1 MKTFYIK
8 SLGCKTNQI
17 EGQIIAESLVKNG
30 FIKIEDKNKA
40 DIYIINSCTVTG
52 HSDNQVL
59 YLIKQVR
66 KDNPKVKVIL
76 TGCMA
81 QTMDKSK
88 IDADLILGNN
98 EKLEIEKY
106 INELFE
112 DNKKEH
118 VENIFNVKEYKGK
131 FIYNTTSTR
140 PPVKIQD
147 GCNNRCSYCLI
158 PYARGNSRSENIQN
172 IIEQINIHTKNNVKE
187 IVLTGIHIGQW
198 GLEFNKE
205 LIDLLIEIEKT
216 DILRYRLGSLYV
228 DEIDDKL
235 FNFLK
240 NSKKFCPHF
249 HLSLQSL
256 CNKTL
261 KNMNRSY
268 TKEFALQII
277 DKIHNNFK
285 NPYIGC
291 DIIVGFPNETN
302 EDFVETKNALKLA
315 QVSYIHSFPYS
326 KRYGTKAYG
335 MENQVLEHV
344 KKERNKEI
352 IELCKN
358 LHKKFLDKN
367 KNTTVRVIYEK
378 GKNGIYQGVSDNYIK
393 ILKKSDKNIK
403 GMVEIVNLAEFDE
416 LH

>member
-17 EGQIIAESLVKNG
+17 EGQIISESLIKNG
-30 FIKIEDKNKA
+30 FTKIEDKNKA

-66 KDNPKVKVIL
+66 KDNPKAKVIL

-81 QTMDKSK
+81 QTTNKSS

-112 DNKKEH
+112 NNKYEH
-118 VENIFNVKEYKGK
+118 VENIFNIKEYKGK
-131 FIYNTTSTR
+131 FIYNTISTR

-172 IIEQINIHTKNNVKE
+172 IIEQINIHTKNNIKE

-261 KNMNRSY
+261 KNMNRTY
-268 TKEFALQII
+268 TKEFALNII
-277 DKIHNNFK
+277 EKIHNNFK

-291 DIIVGFPNETN
+291 DIIVGFPNET
-302 EDFVETKNALKLA
+302 EKDFLETKSALKQA

-326 KRYGTKAYG
+326 KRYGTKAYN
-335 MENQVLEHV
+335 MENQVLEHI

-352 IELCKN
+352 IELCKI
-358 LHKKFLDKN
+358 LHKNFLDKN
-367 KNTTVRVIYEK
+367 RNTTARIIYEK

-393 ILKKSDKNIK
+393 IFKKSDKNIK
-403 GMVEIVNLAEFDE
+403 GLVETVNFADFDK